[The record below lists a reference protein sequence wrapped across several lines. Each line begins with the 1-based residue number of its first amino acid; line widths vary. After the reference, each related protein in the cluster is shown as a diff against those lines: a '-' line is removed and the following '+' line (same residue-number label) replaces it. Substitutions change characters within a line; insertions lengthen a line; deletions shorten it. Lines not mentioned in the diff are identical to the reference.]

1 MLSALPLQALRRVS
15 GCCPTETTP
24 KALPYGLRGVAD
36 PLRIGLFTATALMIL
51 LGILGGC
58 GGRLA
63 TNGCAMVT
71 GVACDGSM
79 RLQYKDGTA
88 AIKRLDCDNMPK
100 DLKVVAKNQF
110 QPARFVET
118 SKGSTL
124 TFPNGDTV
132 TYKDVRKDPPTE

>member
-1 MLSALPLQALRRVS
+1 MLSAIPLQALRRVS
-15 GCCPTETTP
+15 GCCPTETAP
-24 KALPYGLRGVAD
+24 KAHPHGLRGVAD
-36 PLRIGLFTATALMIL
+36 PFRIGLFTAMALIL
-51 LGILGGC
+51 LGSLGGC

-88 AIKRLDCDNMPK
+88 AIKRLDCDNMPE

-132 TYKDVRKDPPTE
+132 TYKDVKKDRPAE